1 MGYDCVCIALEALL
15 QLLLLLLLL
24 LLLSLLA
31 LMTLAQH
38 TPFLA
43 CWTLIGASRGG
54 VQACGTVFAA
64 RAVRQFWLLSGMFV
78 CRST

>member
-1 MGYDCVCIALEALL
+1 MGYDCVCIALDALL
-15 QLLLLLLLL
+15 QLLPLPLLAR
-24 LLLSLLA
+24 LA

>member
-15 QLLLLLLLL
+15 QLLLLLL

>member
-1 MGYDCVCIALEALL
+1 MGYDCVCIALDALL
-15 QLLLLLLLL
+15 QLLLLPLPLLA
-24 LLLSLLA
+24 LLA

>member
-1 MGYDCVCIALEALL
+1 MGYDCVCIALDALL
-15 QLLLLLLLL
+15 QLLPLPLLA
-24 LLLSLLA
+24 LLA